1 MAILADRGTGTPVTS
16 GTTWAATTNAVDGA
30 TGTTPNTYAT
40 WTSSTSLAVGYI
52 EVTGYDFSIIADTST
67 LNSVT
72 VTLRHAEN
80 QTTRINTVVFQPY
93 DGATP
98 IGSAFTCVK
107 SSTVR
112 NDSTTFA
119 VSLAQLKGVN
129 FKVRATGTRS
139 AVTQASIWS
148 VDHMEVTADYTPAT
162 VPGRPKIWTGSV
174 WTQKP
179 LKVWTG
185 SVWTEKPVK
194 VWTGSIWKTVT

>member
-16 GTTWAATTNAVDGA
+16 GTTWASTTNAVDGA

-40 WTSSTSLAVGYI
+40 WTSSTSAAVGYI
-52 EVTGYDFSIIADTST
+52 EVTGYDFSTILDTST

-80 QTTRINTVVFQPY
+80 QTTRISTVTFQPY

-98 IGSAFTCVK
+98 IGSAFTATK

-112 NDSTTFA
+112 NDSTTFT
-119 VSLAQLKGVN
+119 VTLAQLKSAN
-129 FKVRATGTRS
+129 FKVRATATRA
-139 AVTQASIWS
+139 AVTQSSIWS
-148 VDHMEVTADYTPAT
+148 VDHLEVTADYSPLAS
-162 VPGRPKIWTGSV
+162 GRPKIWTGSV